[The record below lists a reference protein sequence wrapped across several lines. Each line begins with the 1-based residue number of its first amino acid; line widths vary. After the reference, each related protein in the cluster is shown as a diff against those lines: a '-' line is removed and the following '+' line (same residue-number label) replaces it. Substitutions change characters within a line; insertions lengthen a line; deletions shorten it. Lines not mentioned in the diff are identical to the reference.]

1 MHEILSELLLHL
13 ASTLLN
19 NSRKNGGR
27 IMSRGWRAECGV
39 AKLLGDDHQGIL
51 WMAKHR
57 WSGADQ
63 PVRGPINPVWGI
75 DRIEVL
81 PRCQDGAKRV
91 VMALFKRMIH
101 LLSAMIVLALAMPL
115 AHAGNSQ
122 GRGQRQQ
129 QPSDQRET
137 TQSYGDR
144 DSGGKRSQRLSP
156 EERRQLRRDIKEAGR
171 EVYSPRR

>member
-1 MHEILSELLLHL
+1 M
-13 ASTLLN
+13 
-19 NSRKNGGR
+19 
-27 IMSRGWRAECGV
+27 V
-39 AKLLGDDHQGIL
+39 KLLGYDHRGIL
-51 WMAKHR
+51 LIAKRR
-57 WSGADQ
+57 WRRVDQ
-63 PVRGPINPVWGI
+63 LVHELISSVRGV
-75 DRIEVL
+75 DQIEVL
-81 PRCQDGAKRV
+81 RRCQDGAKRG
-91 VMALFKRMIH
+91 VMVIFKRMVNC
-101 LLSAMIVLALAMPL
+101 LLAMIVLALAMPL
-115 AHAGNSQ
+115 ANAGNPQ

>member
-1 MHEILSELLLHL
+1 MVI
-13 ASTLLN
+13 
-19 NSRKNGGR
+19 
-27 IMSRGWRAECGV
+27 
-39 AKLLGDDHQGIL
+39 
-51 WMAKHR
+51 
-57 WSGADQ
+57 
-63 PVRGPINPVWGI
+63 
-75 DRIEVL
+75 
-81 PRCQDGAKRV
+81 
-91 VMALFKRMIH
+91 FKRMVNC
-101 LLSAMIVLALAMPL
+101 LLAMIVLALAMPL
-115 AHAGNSQ
+115 ANAGNPQ